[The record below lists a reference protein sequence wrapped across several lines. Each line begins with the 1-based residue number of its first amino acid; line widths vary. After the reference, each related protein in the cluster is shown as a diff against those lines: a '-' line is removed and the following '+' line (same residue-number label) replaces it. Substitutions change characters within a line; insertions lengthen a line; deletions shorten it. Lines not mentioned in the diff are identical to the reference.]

1 MNPKARTTMPIFT
14 AQTQTDKHS
23 AMHKRKNV
31 LKQKA
36 LVLTELIIVIFII
49 GLMASIAV
57 MNFPAM
63 VARRQFESQAHQFID
78 IIKKAITASAEGGK
92 RYAIILDFDE
102 QTYVLK
108 EITQLYEEVI
118 HDEQTPTMIT
128 GYFTEQ
134 CQLDY
139 VIFDDGFDSR
149 EPLEGDE
156 YLSGVS
162 FYTGK
167 SGFDLGGHII
177 LIDYDGNPYSI
188 ILNRLSRTVEL
199 LQGEDYEIAEPIYK
213 HDLPF

>member
-1 MNPKARTTMPIFT
+1 MYKYNTVSK
-14 AQTQTDKHS
+14 
-23 AMHKRKNV
+23 
-31 LKQKA
+31 KA
-36 LVLTELIIVIFII
+36 LVLTELIVVIIVFA
-49 GLMASIAV
+49 LMVSLVGI
-57 MNFPAM
+57 NFSGT
-63 VARRQFESQAHQFID
+63 VTRRQFVKQANEFVD

-128 GYFTEQ
+128 GFFTRQ

-149 EPLEGDE
+149 EPMEGGTE

-167 SGFDLGGHII
+167 SGLDYGGII
-177 LIDYDGNPYSI
+177 VLLDDDGNPYSI
-188 ILNRLSRTVEL
+188 ILNRLSRTAEIL
-199 LQGEDYEIAEPIYK
+199 PGEDYEIAEPIYRD
-213 HDLPF
+213 DLPF